1 MSVPLS
7 AFGDVLTVADLAQ
20 WRGLSVKR
28 MYAVVGEG
36 TFDFARVRPF
46 VGKIEFSKARL
57 QAWADGER
65 MDLTVARRR
74 A

>member
-1 MSVPLS
+1 MIRPLAS
-7 AFGDVLTVADLAQ
+7 FGDVLDVKDLAA

-28 MYAVVGEG
+28 MYAIVGEG
-36 TFDFARVRPF
+36 TFDFARVRPS
-46 VGKIEFSKARL
+46 VGRQEFSRARL

-65 MDLTVARRR
+65 MDLTPVRKR